1 MCGRTELQKIA
12 KTVIQSALEL
22 MENKIY
28 KIVLYGSYARG
39 DFDTESDV
47 DILI

>member
-28 KIVLYGSYARG
+28 KIVLY
-39 DFDTESDV
+39 
-47 DILI
+47 